1 MDSIKLI
8 IYLIKNIFLILLIG
22 IVKSQQIPFGVPFYN
37 EFNLDSIYDYKT
49 VAPSYISQDLID
61 SIDPIYHLERKYYL
75 FRMNFEEE
83 LSLNFLLNKS
93 KVSEGMEL
101 FFINESIDGYV
112 GPYTKNILQSSNLS
126 FSGQIKSNSIL
137 VEFSVPTYEIPKI
150 PIDKIIR
157 HDKLKKVRSKNNLK
171 GQIFR
176 QPNLQILLLGYWPP
190 SNEAVRRFSTNS
202 LLNPEGWIGE
212 NWEESGYDIISYFPS
227 FLPPDCM
234 DCGQGNGDFEVDYQ
248 DFSEDWWNVVDTV
261 SPAAIITFSRGFID
275 NSWELEWQYFNSINW
290 VPDYTPPYQPTPTP
304 PDSLIPFN
312 TARYSSLP
320 MDSIVYAIQ
329 SANLGL
335 NPYIDYTSGAGNFLS
350 EFAGYHGVWYKA
362 IMDSAHLP
370 LYSAGHIHVGGL
382 IEWETAQEATKVTLR
397 EVIKYV
403 DLFRELPGDIN
414 DDGIV
419 STLDMIMILSHILN
433 FNQLNQNE
441 FGNADLNFD
450 EVVDIYD
457 MLLLSNVILGT

>member
-1 MDSIKLI
+1 M
-8 IYLIKNIFLILLIG
+8 FLILIIG
-22 IVKSQQIPFGVPFYN
+22 ILKSQQIPYGIPMYNKFDLESIYEYQTFVPSNFPQD
-37 EFNLDSIYDYKT
+37 LSDSIQ
-49 VAPSYISQDLID
+49 PFF
-61 SIDPIYHLERKYYL
+61 HLDRKYYFL
-75 FRMNFEEE
+75 RVNFGKE
-83 LSLNFLLNKS
+83 LAVNFLLNNS
-93 KVSEGMEL
+93 KISDGMEL
-101 FFINESIDGYV
+101 FFINEAIDGYV
-112 GPYTKNILQSSNLS
+112 GPYTKKILQSSNLYS
-126 FSGQIKSNSIL
+126 SGQIRSNSIL
-137 VEFSVPTYEIPKI
+137 VEFSLPTSESPNI
-150 PIDKIIR
+150 PIDQIIM
-157 HDKLKKVRSKNNLK
+157 HDRPKKFTPKNDSKGNIYRAPNLK
-171 GQIFR
+171 
-176 QPNLQILLLGYWPP
+176 ILLLGYWPP
-190 SNEAVRRFSTNS
+190 SNEAVRRFSRNP

-234 DCGQGNGDFEVDYQ
+234 NCGQGNGDFEVDYQ
-248 DFSEDWWNVVDTV
+248 DFSEDWWNVVDTI
-261 SPAAIITFSRGFID
+261 SPAAIITFSRGFMD

-320 MDSIVYAIQ
+320 MDSIVNAIQ

-370 LYSAGHIHVGGL
+370 LYSAGHVHVGGL
-382 IEWETAQEATKVTLR
+382 IDWETAQEAAKVTLR

-414 DDGIV
+414 DDGVI

-433 FNQLNQNE
+433 FTQLSQDQFE
-441 FGNADLNFD
+441 NADLNFD
-450 EVVDIYD
+450 EALDIYD
-457 MLLLSNVILGT
+457 LLLLSNTILEN